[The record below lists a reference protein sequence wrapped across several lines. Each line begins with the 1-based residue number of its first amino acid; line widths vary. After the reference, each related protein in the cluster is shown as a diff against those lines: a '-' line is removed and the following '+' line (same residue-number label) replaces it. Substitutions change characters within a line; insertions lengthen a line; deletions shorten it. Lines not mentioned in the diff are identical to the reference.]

1 MNLFERWNNIIYLW
15 ASGILEIVPDSHR
28 NRYSP
33 KARKLKLRLIAKDL
47 VADFLRIFRNTK
59 FEKSQV
65 WFLALTQNNYV
76 ALKDIQERI
85 PGSVFVSFF
94 RFRSTIN
101 SGTLYFNLP
110 LKFFYHLIY
119 PFALFLYSLKNRQ
132 RAIEHYDLLLAVN
145 GSYEECLRLLKKSRP
160 KAILFSNDHLIIAR
174 AMLLAAKKLSI
185 KTYYV
190 QHASVSE
197 YFPPLE
203 FSYAFLEGE
212 DALVKYK
219 KCGQIDS
226 EVILVGMP
234 KFDKYINHV
243 NNNEKL
249 TTVGIPFNLLDD
261 LEVINKLVEWLKAEY
276 PNLEVIIRPHPGD
289 QRDLSQFA
297 SYSLSDPSRENAFQ
311 FLARTDG
318 IICADS
324 SIHLEAAL
332 LNVYPLYYNF
342 ERGEALD
349 YYGYVRNGLVDFCK
363 NIDELKLKIAQLRLA
378 KPDIRNRAAFY
389 NAAVNSD
396 FYGQST
402 NKIVDMVFE
411 TINQVDEK

>member
-1 MNLFERWNNIIYLW
+1 M
-15 ASGILEIVPDSHR
+15 
-28 NRYSP
+28 
-33 KARKLKLRLIAKDL
+33 
-47 VADFLRIFRNTK
+47 
-59 FEKSQV
+59 
-65 WFLALTQNNYV
+65 
-76 ALKDIQERI
+76 
-85 PGSVFVSFF
+85 
-94 RFRSTIN
+94 
-101 SGTLYFNLP
+101 
-110 LKFFYHLIY
+110 
-119 PFALFLYSLKNRQ
+119 KNRQ